1 MRPGP
6 THLQLIQTSR
16 WRPEFT
22 LREDGDVC
30 GTLRWDETPRTA
42 IATIDDDVWRL
53 RAGCCPSAIEA
64 VNEADEVELL
74 LRDHQ
79 IELPDESGEPL
90 LWRRHQTQPTGVEV
104 RGPEVSAGFRRRHG
118 GPRGVDIAVEGELAR
133 RDLVLL
139 VAGYDLL
146 R

>member
-1 MRPGP
+1 MRAGP
-6 THLQLIQTSR
+6 TQLQLIQTSR

-22 LREDGDVC
+22 LSEDGDVR
-30 GTLRWDETPRTA
+30 GTLVWDELPRTA

-53 RAGCCPSAIEA
+53 RQGCCPSAIEA
-64 VNEADEVELL
+64 VNADDEVELL

-90 LWRRHQTQPTGVEV
+90 LWRRHRSQPVGVEV
-104 RGPEVSAGFRRRHG
+104 RGPEVSAGFRRRHR
-118 GPRGVDIAVEGELAR
+118 GPRGVDIEVDGELAC